1 MFDDLKNFIQKT
13 NPTAEVDANN
23 ISSQLEIELSVD
35 KKLKSVLES
44 SLISLEKTY
53 LYQKYRI
60 IADSYL
66 KKIKKI
72 LKKNFFEL
80 KFIGDGLKINISDDG
95 ILSSE
100 EIEKI
105 MQFMKTDSYSFKSE
119 WGKVMFIFH
128 YKEGSDLDSFVKSFK
143 SISPSYFY

>member
-1 MFDDLKNFIQKT
+1 MFDDLKNFIQRT

-23 ISSQLEIELSVD
+23 ISSQLEIEISVD

-128 YKEGSDLDSFVKSFK
+128 YKEGSDLYSFVKSFK